1 MKKERIL
8 IPKPRSAFLL
18 IKCPNCDN
26 EQVVFSSTNIDIK
39 CKVCDSLIAQRTG
52 GKARI
57 LGSVIKRL
65 D

>member
-8 IPKPRSAFLL
+8 IPKSRSAFLL
-18 IKCPNCDN
+18 IRCFNCGN
-26 EQVVFSSTNIDIK
+26 EQVVFSSTTVDIK

-52 GKARI
+52 GKAKI
-57 LGSVIKRL
+57 SGTVLKRL